1 MRNSA
6 SRLLPVVLAWT
17 LAAPFQAQSLSD
29 LLSRSGR
36 PLARAADVDGN
47 GAVSPEEW
55 SGFVDRLG
63 ADADGV
69 FDPDRVVAH
78 VVSAFLDRDADG
90 SFTGTDVQ
98 ALLSRLDTTADGV
111 LEGDELL
118 QAIPLPAAQAAGTA
132 RANAQ
137 ELLLEGLVAW
147 GIDGNLDKSV
157 SADEWRRAVEA
168 GGRAE
173 VSVPTEALMGWI
185 ASTVSNAPEDPN
197 AFGPPTMILGL
208 KAALDATYDGR
219 LRRDDFEK
227 LHADLDTDGDGTLSE
242 AELRRPDR
250 SWAGPAHTEEEP
262 KTYAE
267 PLMPWQRSL
276 DDALVLSKRLQ
287 KPLLLCVNTDGE
299 QASESLAA
307 RRYRDPEFAALADG
321 FIPLL
326 ASPDKHNARD
336 YDDRGRRIH
345 DPKFGRLTDLEH
357 IDIEPRLYER
367 YFNGQRVAPRHIGVA
382 PDGTILFDLFL
393 LNDLSVIDR
402 HLRKHGNFDVEAVD
416 PASQDEAA
424 LLDNPDA
431 VARDILEATYAEG
444 DEDTRRRLANAAMD
458 SSRTTQHPELIRM
471 ALRDDAPD
479 IRTTALASVAAFA
492 DRMPIEMFPEAMRV
506 AADDPNALAAIGAAL
521 RDVTVGLDETAV
533 VRPRRLARVSDALI
547 RRPALD
553 VELWLA
559 ALRGVQTAPEPAVE
573 NVDDLYRALSE
584 IDVVRS
590 ARPND
595 ARPQLFF
602 SRTALRLAQ
611 HLIDTGGNPSFILE
625 DARAAAE
632 KAVELDLENPLSWA
646 YLARS
651 AYLLADFEMA
661 GKAAARA
668 LPRLVDR
675 AEQPIVAQ
683 VLDAFIR
690 SRTRLVYAALGS
702 DEGWPA
708 AWVSDLGAA
717 QRIQLAHPL
726 TTDAVAQAAFETQA
740 QLELY
745 ALQGEFLAAAVER
758 FPASANLHHYLRW
771 QRLRDVGAAGL
782 VQTYSELKV
791 ADGERPT
798 LAWFAGLAAFRA
810 AEHLVENR
818 QPQEA
823 LAAYE
828 SSIQRFSDSVDQ
840 EPSFAASADYYVALA
855 WAGMARLHL
864 DSGDLDAA
872 VVALRESVEVD
883 AGVLEDPD
891 GLGNS
896 PGATG
901 RAIARA
907 LRQDG
912 RYQESEDLRYL
923 IAGEGP
929 QPAPPDTE

>member
-6 SRLLPVVLAWT
+6 SRLVPVVLAWI

-47 GAVSPEEW
+47 GTVTAEEW
-55 SGFVDRLG
+55 SGFIDQLG
-63 ADADGV
+63 ADADGT
-69 FDPDRVVAH
+69 FDPDRVVAR
-78 VVSAFLDRDADG
+78 VVAAFLDRDADG
-90 SFTGTDVQ
+90 NFTGADVQ
-98 ALLSRLDTTADGV
+98 ALLSRLDTSADGV
-111 LEGDELL
+111 LEGEELL
-118 QAIPLPAAQAAGTA
+118 LAIPLPAAEAAGTP

-147 GIDGNLDKSV
+147 GVDGDLDKSV
-157 SADEWRRAVEA
+157 SAEEWRRAVEA
-168 GGRAE
+168 GGRVEQA
-173 VSVPTEALMGWI
+173 VPTEALMTWI
-185 ASTVSNAPEDPN
+185 ESTVSNAPEDPN

-219 LRRDDFEK
+219 LRRDDFDK
-227 LHADLDTDGDGTLSE
+227 LHADLDTDGNGILSE
-242 AELRRPDR
+242 AELQRPDR
-250 SWAGPAHTEEEP
+250 SWAGPSHAEQEP
-262 KTYAE
+262 QTYE
-267 PLMPWQRSL
+267 GPLMPWQRSL
-276 DDALVLSKRLQ
+276 DDALALSKKLQ
-287 KPLLLCVNTDGE
+287 KPLLVCVNTDGE

-307 RRYRDPEFAALADG
+307 RRYQNPRFAALAGG

-326 ASPDKHNARD
+326 ASPDKHNPRD
-336 YDDRGRRIH
+336 HDDRGRRIP
-345 DPKFGRLTDLEH
+345 DSKFGRIVDIEH

-367 YFNGQRVAPRHIGVA
+367 YFNGQRVAPRHVGVA
-382 PDGTILFDLFL
+382 PDGEILFDLFL

-402 HLRKHGNFDVEAVD
+402 HLEKHGNFDAQLVD
-416 PASQDEAA
+416 PATQDEGA

-431 VARDILEATYAEG
+431 AARDLLEAAYAEG

-458 SSRTTQHPELIRM
+458 SSRTTQHPEIVRM
-471 ALRDDAPD
+471 ALRDEVDD
-479 IRTTALASVAAFA
+479 IRRTALASVAAFA

-506 AADDPNALAAIGAAL
+506 ADGDPESLAAIGAAL

-533 VRPRRLARVSDALI
+533 VRPRRLARISDALI
-547 RRPALD
+547 REPALD
-553 VELWLA
+553 VDLWHA
-559 ALRGVQTAPEPAVE
+559 ALQGVDAAPQPPVE
-573 NVDDLYRALSE
+573 NIDELYRALSE
-584 IDVVRS
+584 IDAART
-590 ARPND
+590 ARPHD

-602 SRTALRLAQ
+602 SRTALRVAQ

-651 AYLLADFEMA
+651 AYLLADFDMA

-668 LPRLVDR
+668 LPRLVER
-675 AEQPIVAQ
+675 VEQPIVAE
-683 VLDAFIR
+683 VLDAFIQ
-690 SRTRLVYAALGS
+690 SRTRLVYEALGS

-708 AWVSDLGAA
+708 AWVSDLAA
-717 QRIQLAHPL
+717 AHEIQLAHPL
-726 TTDAVAQAAFETQA
+726 TTESVAQAAFEAQA

-782 VQTYSELKV
+782 METYETLEVS
-791 ADGERPT
+791 DDQRPT

-818 QPQEA
+818 QPDEA
-823 LAAYE
+823 RDAYE
-828 SSIQRFSDSVDQ
+828 SAIVRFSDSIDQ
-840 EPSFAASADYYVALA
+840 EPSYAASANYYIALA

-864 DSGDLDAA
+864 DADELEEA
-872 VVALRESVEVD
+872 VVAVRECVDVD
-883 AGVLEDPD
+883 AGVLEDTD

-896 PGATG
+896 PAATG

-907 LRQDG
+907 LSGAG
-912 RYQESEDLRYL
+912 RDQEAEDLRYL
-923 IAGEGP
+923 LAGEGP
-929 QPAPPDTE
+929 QPAPSGTD